1 MMQSIHKEIN
11 DGPITV
17 NLLARAIS
25 NGMSRQSKKMSDQEA
40 YEIAFHVLNFFGY
53 TNYVIDNMLEPEDRD
68 TFYLLEDIGVLDTE
82 REETTLFDG
91 REWRIHYWMLK
102 PENVRKLAQMER
114 KDQVDDRP
122 MESKVYDELP
132 EEIWRSRS

>member
-1 MMQSIHKEIN
+1 
-11 DGPITV
+11 
-17 NLLARAIS
+17 
-25 NGMSRQSKKMSDQEA
+25 
-40 YEIAFHVLNFFGY
+40 
-53 TNYVIDNMLEPEDRD
+53 MLEPEDRD

>member
-1 MMQSIHKEIN
+1 MQSIQGNFE

-25 NGMSRQSKKMSDQEA
+25 NGMSRQSRKMSDQEA
-40 YEIAFHVLNFFGY
+40 YEIAFNVLNFFGY

-68 TFYLLEDIGVLDTE
+68 TFYMLEDIGILDTE

-91 REWRIHYWMLK
+91 REWRIHYWVLK
-102 PENVRKLAQMER
+102 PESVRKLASVER
-114 KDQVDDRP
+114 KELVDDSP
-122 MESKVYDELP
+122 EESRIYEELP
-132 EEIWRSRS
+132 EEIWRSKS

>member
-1 MMQSIHKEIN
+1 
-11 DGPITV
+11 
-17 NLLARAIS
+17 
-25 NGMSRQSKKMSDQEA
+25 
-40 YEIAFHVLNFFGY
+40 
-53 TNYVIDNMLEPEDRD
+53 
-68 TFYLLEDIGVLDTE
+68 
-82 REETTLFDG
+82 
-91 REWRIHYWMLK
+91 MLK